1 MRTFYMQFAC
11 MLLTLL
17 IKKKTYSS
25 SLCRGNVQTQIIK
38 PSLVMGFRYTTFIF
52 NLRKVVYRKQ
62 LASEDEILIP
72 DQTQSLI
79 LKAPIVLSM
88 LCNETKNIQHTS
100 GLFIID
106 PYLFKA
112 VIVLH
117 VIRNNTGN

>member
-1 MRTFYMQFAC
+1 MQFAC

-17 IKKKTYSS
+17 IKKKPYSS

-72 DQTQSLI
+72 DQTQRLI

-117 VIRNNTGN
+117 VIRNNTRN